1 MNLKIEADGG
11 HGGEAYPLAW
21 NEYAADMSAADIDRT
36 DLAARIAECSV
47 LRGSFTLRSGRT
59 SSWYIDKYR
68 FTTRPDVLQELAELA
83 AESLPVGTHRIAGAE
98 LGGVPLAAAVSI
110 AADIPSLFVRNQR
123 KDYGTSQRFEGVLEA
138 GDGVVLLEDIA
149 TSGGQAIEA
158 ARDLEA
164 AGATVLLILVMV
176 DRLQGARQA
185 VEAAGFEFRALFNVK
200 DLGIDPDTD

>member
-1 MNLKIEADGG
+1 MNAT
-11 HGGEAYPLAW
+11 
-21 NEYAADMSAADIDRT
+21 DINTD
-36 DLAARIAECSV
+36 DLAAKIAACSV

-68 FTTRPDVLQELAELA
+68 FTTQPNVLAELAELA
-83 AESLPVGTHRIAGAE
+83 AAALPDGTDRVAGAE
-98 LGGVPLAAAVSI
+98 LGGVPLAAAVSM
-110 AADIPSLFVRNQR
+110 AANLPSLFVRNQM

-164 AGATVLLILVMV
+164 AGAKVLLILVMV
-176 DRLQGARQA
+176 DRLQGAKEA
-185 VEAAGFEFRALFNVK
+185 VEAAGFTFASVFDVR